1 MLLCSILAAFLTP
14 SFSEG
19 DIRKFNV
26 AVFITQNT
34 IQDNVNV
41 THFINYGNY
50 FILIAIKLDV
60 DFHTN
65 CIRICNVSNI
75 EIIFEKILYEFSS

>member
-19 DIRKFNV
+19 DIRKFSV

-41 THFINYGNY
+41 THFVKYGNF
-50 FILIAIKLDV
+50 FIIIALEIVV
-60 DFHTN
+60 DFNIN
-65 CIRICNVSNI
+65 CIRICTVSYT
-75 EIIFEKILYEFSS
+75 EIILEKNFL